1 MRPRDPGAPGD
12 TRPGGLGQFSNSAS
26 TPTTAAL
33 RTRGS
38 CGRNTADVL
47 PYSRIPTV
55 ACVYTAPHTTSAT
68 GPSLTSVAYDAL
80 KRRLLAGDYRIG
92 RRLAEVALAEQLGVS
107 RTPVREALYKL
118 EREGHIEVSSRNGWS
133 VKPFDFETIENLYD
147 VRIILELA
155 ATRRLCEMQDKP
167 DLGALMDAWLV
178 DPQLRLR
185 DPHRMCELDEQFHA
199 GLIAAAGNPE
209 MARIHH
215 EITGRIRIIRRLD
228 FTQADRIDMT
238 YDEHAQILRN
248 IIQRKPDQ
256 ARLLLRTHI
265 ESSKSVVRQITL
277 HKLHT
282 ARPVAARQAS

>member
-1 MRPRDPGAPGD
+1 MELVPKNNLAATVYLKLKTDIFDFYLLPGD
-12 TRPGGLGQFSNSAS
+12 RFTE
-26 TPTTAAL
+26 
-33 RTRGS
+33 
-38 CGRNTADVL
+38 
-47 PYSRIPTV
+47 
-55 ACVYTAPHTTSAT
+55 T
-68 GPSLTSVAYDAL
+68 G
-80 KRRLLAGDYRIG
+80 I
-92 RRLAEVALAEQLGVS
+92 AEQLGVS

-118 EREGHIEVSSRNGWS
+118 EREGYIEVSSRNGWS
-133 VKPFDFETIENLYD
+133 VKPFDFEAMENLYD

-155 ATRRLCEMQDKP
+155 AVHRLCEMQEKP
-167 DLGALMDAWLV
+167 DLGPLMDTWLV
-178 DPQLRLR
+178 RPELRVR

-199 GLIAAAGNPE
+199 GLVAAAGNPE
-209 MARIHH
+209 MTRIHH

-238 YDEHAQILRN
+238 YDEHAHILRS